1 MIICIKLVIILL
13 IIYSLFFLVRAIIC
27 INKVKK
33 EKSRRENKSSVK
45 CNKNIIIAIPCL
57 REQKCIEDTI
67 KYFTEIAKDIPI
79 IIVTTQKEVKENIK
93 NDILTQYI
101 IKNKILPKY
110 KNVYLIDYPFTEGYM
125 ADQLNYMIEEI
136 KNKIDLEHTYL
147 ALYNADS
154 RPSERTFN
162 EIKEKISEGH
172 KVIQQYS
179 YCLKNYKELNNILK
193 GFSIYQ
199 SNFEMKTGLINSI
212 LNSKLLYT
220 HVVGHGLIINM
231 KTLNELGNFN
241 TKFWCEDI
249 YLGLQLKFNN
259 IKITPLLTLEN
270 METPSS
276 LENLIKQNSVWF
288 KTTSQFSKIYKDI
301 IKNYKVTNKLNGLIG
316 CFNEFRCALNWIG
329 FPIILL
335 LSIIGA
341 LILKNYLIVL
351 LIIASYL
358 LYICINTKMTIK
370 LINILDEQD
379 YKTSLKIIFFAA
391 IATVISNIGPIYS
404 IISNKKVKHKTER

>member
-1 MIICIKLVIILL
+1 MLL
-13 IIYSLFFLVRAIIC
+13 NFQNVED
-27 INKVKK
+27 VKK
-33 EKSRRENKSSVK
+33 VLNNLTSSEKLELAS
-45 CNKNIIIAIPCL
+45 NIYRGRNQSDFIDSKGNFIGEL
-57 REQKCIEDTI
+57 DKET
-67 KYFTEIAKDIPI
+67 DID
-79 IIVTTQKEVKENIK
+79 N
-93 NDILTQYI
+93 
-101 IKNKILPKY
+101 
-110 KNVYLIDYPFTEGYM
+110 F
-125 ADQLNYMIEEI
+125 
-136 KNKIDLEHTYL
+136 
-147 ALYNADS
+147 
-154 RPSERTFN
+154 
-162 EIKEKISEGH
+162 
-172 KVIQQYS
+172 
-179 YCLKNYKELNNILK
+179 YKELNNILK

-335 LSIIGA
+335 LGA

-379 YKTSLKIIFFAA
+379 YKTSLKIIFFTA

>member
-1 MIICIKLVIILL
+1 M
-13 IIYSLFFLVRAIIC
+13 
-27 INKVKK
+27 
-33 EKSRRENKSSVK
+33 
-45 CNKNIIIAIPCL
+45 
-57 REQKCIEDTI
+57 
-67 KYFTEIAKDIPI
+67 
-79 IIVTTQKEVKENIK
+79 
-93 NDILTQYI
+93 
-101 IKNKILPKY
+101 
-110 KNVYLIDYPFTEGYM
+110 YLIDYPFTEGYM

-358 LYICINTKMTIK
+358 LYIYINTKMTIK

-379 YKTSLKIIFFAA
+379 YKTSLKIIFFTA